1 MRILKELAAELV
13 EMCFAEGRLT
23 LAVLALVAATGLLVD
38 DAGLEPLAGGA
49 IPLFGSLIVLAAS
62 VCRAA
67 EMVAPQDTST

>member
-13 EMCFAEGRLT
+13 EMCFAERRLT

-67 EMVAPQDTST
+67 ETDAPQETPP